1 MLTLRATLEPDG
13 RINLPEVVQ
22 HDVPLSVLITFLDEP
37 ATPKRVH
44 GNAEA
49 TLALL
54 NSPTFQVLPKG
65 DPQEIAERI
74 ARLRNDWDD

>member
-13 RINLPEVVQ
+13 RINLSEMVQ
-22 HDVPLSVLITFLDEP
+22 HNEPLPVLITFLDEP
-37 ATPKRVH
+37 AVPKRVH

-54 NSPTFQVLPKG
+54 NSSTFQALPKG

-74 ARLRNDWDD
+74 ASLRNDWND